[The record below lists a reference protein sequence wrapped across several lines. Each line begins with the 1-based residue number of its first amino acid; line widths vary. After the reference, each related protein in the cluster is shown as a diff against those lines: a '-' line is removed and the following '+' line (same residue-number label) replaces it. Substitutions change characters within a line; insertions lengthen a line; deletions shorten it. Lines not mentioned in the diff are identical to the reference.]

1 MRKTNLILTYLIKL
15 IDSLAYMICLNVSNF
30 NEFLNIRSMSVNKKT
45 PSLENNESETNN
57 YDVILK
63 WCME

>member
-1 MRKTNLILTYLIKL
+1 
-15 IDSLAYMICLNVSNF
+15 MICLKVSNLH
-30 NEFLNIRSMSVNKKT
+30 EFPNIRSMSVNKKT
-45 PSLENNESETNN
+45 PSLENNENETNN